1 MTYSLIPDSWIELGH
16 NGGAS
21 GPRTPERVT
30 PLPFSSGDEYLRLLR
45 EAQRESGHSS
55 LVVSLASSRRG
66 TPRGR

>member
-1 MTYSLIPDSWIELGH
+1 M
-16 NGGAS
+16 S

-55 LVVSLASSRRG
+55 LVVSLAGSRRD
-66 TPRGR
+66 TPRDR